1 MTISNNDD
9 MIDSRNVI
17 ARIAE
22 LEAEQQEFTDVIND
36 PDRDTDEIGTA
47 KVRLEDWCDENENE
61 LDALLNL
68 QEEAADSPDW
78 PYGETLIR
86 DSYFKDYAY
95 ELAEECCELP
105 DTNQWPQRC
114 IDWDQA
120 ADELKM
126 DYTSVTFDGIDY
138 WIRS

>member
-78 PYGETLIR
+78 PYGEALIR
-86 DSYFKDYAY
+86 DSYFKDYARKNIGMI
-95 ELAEECCELP
+95 
-105 DTNQWPQRC
+105 DDNGC
-114 IDWDQA
+114 INWDQA
-120 ADELKM
+120 ARELQQ
-126 DYTSVTFDGIDY
+126 DYTPVQFDGIDY